1 VGGVPLP
8 SIRLPFGE
16 ATPWGLVAARGDTLV
31 FNARRADAETA
42 SVAVLVIV
50 GTDTLRLGSVTNP
63 IAPADYGCVQ
73 VRAIEQEFAP
83 VPTWAFARHGL
94 HVTRQTS
101 YEIQTFEH
109 GELRRILRRPIAGR
123 PPTLEDLERRYPDG
137 RTLRIDGSCRTD
149 AAGIASAQGMA
160 EKLPVIG
167 RLAIAPD
174 QSLWVE
180 HFDAGD
186 RPHRVDVFDSSGT
199 YVGTL
204 TGWGAPVAF
213 LSETL
218 AVFRVQDSMRI
229 LDRLAFVQINR
240 LP

>member
-1 VGGVPLP
+1 
-8 SIRLPFGE
+8 
-16 ATPWGLVAARGDTLV
+16 
-31 FNARRADAETA
+31 
-42 SVAVLVIV
+42 
-50 GTDTLRLGSVTNP
+50 
-63 IAPADYGCVQ
+63 
-73 VRAIEQEFAP
+73 
-83 VPTWAFARHGL
+83 
-94 HVTRQTS
+94 
-101 YEIQTFEH
+101 
-109 GELRRILRRPIAGR
+109 
-123 PPTLEDLERRYPDG
+123 
-137 RTLRIDGSCRTD
+137 
-149 AAGIASAQGMA
+149 MA

-167 RLAIAPD
+167 RLAVAPD